1 VRGPERLIFFPGRDD
16 WGLDPAN
23 KLLLL
28 LFLLLLVVLLA
39 TRPRPARNM
48 PTTSARPAR
57 DPPAT
62 RLRSARPASRP
73 QSAPNKS
80 RKKISRFA
88 RLADN
93 PPANPGPRPAR
104 NAPQNAP
111 QTIVAKKNSRF
122 ARLASQPLPAAHLK
136 SNFPQTKFFFV
147 FVSATRLRLPG
158 PRAAHNARKFV
169 SRFARLADNPPAICF
184 ALRALQPM
192 TRLQV
197 GCDPLWTGVGKDFPA
212 SRNSLSSP
220 KPPAVCRSPA
230 TFLRRTVTRFFFSR
244 FARLAVGVVSAVL
257 LL

>member
-1 VRGPERLIFFPGRDD
+1 MLF
-16 WGLDPAN
+16 L
-23 KLLLL
+23 LLLL
-28 LFLLLLVVLLA
+28 LFVLLA

-73 QSAPNKS
+73 QRAPNKS

-136 SNFPQTKFFFV
+136 SNFPQTIF
-147 FVSATRLRLPG
+147 LCCC
-158 PRAAHNARKFV
+158 
-169 SRFARLADNPPAICF
+169 RFRDPPAIARPASRPQRAQICF
-184 ALRALQPM
+184 ALRATRRQPACNLFCAS
-192 TRLQV
+192 RSPAN
-197 GCDPLWTGVGKDFPA
+197 DPPA
-212 SRNSLSSP
+212 SRLG
-220 KPPAVCRSPA
+220 PARDP
-230 TFLRRTVTRFFFSR
+230 LRTGAPHSY
-244 FARLAVGVVSAVL
+244 RLWPGCVVMFIGVVTVVIVHCPLSL
-257 LL
+257 LLLS